1 MNLIQHFPRSKLNLF
16 YVTYIEL
23 RLVLLCGLQ
32 SLLSFKSRFFTPA
45 RTLVAVF
52 YFIKIH
58 YSLDSLR
65 KYNEI
70 TNMKQKTELLN
81 LLDLAFSCSCLCAS
95 KIRPRFINV
104 IEKVKKSQI
113 TNGKSQGEQYLVKKD
128 LLRHKKCLCDSICQS
143 KCHDILDNEVKQ
155 RMK

>member
-1 MNLIQHFPRSKLNLF
+1 MKFCLDRNEFAMNLIQHFPRSKLNLF

-65 KYNEI
+65 KYNEN

-81 LLDLAFSCSCLCAS
+81 LLDLAFVFVSLCKQNSSSFHQCNRESEKVADHEWEKS
-95 KIRPRFINV
+95 RRAILGKERFIA
-104 IEKVKKSQI
+104 S
-113 TNGKSQGEQYLVKKD
+113 
-128 LLRHKKCLCDSICQS
+128 
-143 KCHDILDNEVKQ
+143 
-155 RMK
+155 